1 MQQSIVFF
9 SIVVIYVHVFNVVN
23 SCPNVLYVDR
33 ISYVFYVF
41 LKVKTNKKIF
51 VSFSFFFFE
60 QMSLKRLFKYKQT
73 QIRHESIFDISKTK
87 KRENLFWMNSCYWQL
102 EGQLL
107 DLPECVSS
115 SRLNSSQRKEKEK
128 KEKRKEKNTSTRT
141 PSLLFD

>member
-87 KRENLFWMNSCYWQL
+87 KRENLF
-102 EGQLL
+102 
-107 DLPECVSS
+107 
-115 SRLNSSQRKEKEK
+115 
-128 KEKRKEKNTSTRT
+128 
-141 PSLLFD
+141 